1 MLISSIG
8 SSMVWPFMT
17 IYIRQHFDVPLTTV
31 GLILSLNSAA
41 GIATTFLAGPV
52 VDRVGR
58 KGIMVWSLVGSGL
71 VYLTLNLAG
80 SIWLL
85 ALLMMLNG
93 GIGPL
98 YRIGSNAMVADLI
111 EPKERPGAYALLRM
125 SNNSGIAIGPAIGG
139 FVAAVSY
146 FWTFLG
152 ACIAYLIFAA
162 LVLFWVQETLSAEQS
177 HDPRQTMRG
186 GYGPLLRDRPFLA
199 YCAVTTAAIV
209 PSALIMVLLP
219 VYAKEQFGV
228 AESQYGF
235 IMATNAM
242 MVVLFQYYVT
252 QHSKHLPY
260 LPVMAVGALL
270 YGLGAG
276 SVALGQ
282 GFWGFWLS
290 MVVLTFGELLLVPTG
305 TTVAANLS
313 PADMRGRYMGIYGL
327 TWAFSTAVGP
337 ILGGYLNDHV
347 APVAIWYGGL
357 AFGLVAAVGFLMLRR
372 WLPAEAN
379 DTAI

>member
-17 IYIRQHFDVPLTTV
+17 IYIRQQFDVPLTTV

-52 VDRVGR
+52 VDRMGR
-58 KGIMVWSLVGSGL
+58 KGIMVFSLLGSGL
-71 VYLTLNLAG
+71 VYLTLNMATSVSMLA
-80 SIWLL
+80 I
-85 ALLMMLNG
+85 LMTING

-152 ACIAYLIFAA
+152 ACVAYIIFAA
-162 LVLFWVQETLSAEQS
+162 LVLFWVQETLSSQQS
-177 HDPRQTMRG
+177 KAQSQPMRG

-199 YCAVTTAAIV
+199 YCAVSTAAIV
-209 PSALIMVLLP
+209 PSALLMVLLP

-228 AESQYGF
+228 IESQYGF
-235 IMATNAM
+235 IMATNAV
-242 MVVLFQYYVT
+242 MVVIFQYQVT

-260 LPVMAVGALL
+260 LPVLAAGALL
-270 YGLGAG
+270 YAVGAG

-290 MVVLTFGELLLVPTG
+290 MVILTFGELLLVPTG
-305 TTVAANLS
+305 TTLAADLS

-327 TWAFSTAVGP
+327 TWAFSMAVGP

-347 APVAIWYGGL
+347 SPVAIWYGGL
-357 AFGLVAAVGFLMLRR
+357 AFGLLAAVGFLMLRR
-372 WLPAEAN
+372 WLPDQAN
-379 DTAI
+379 EMAA